1 VNGAEAVV
9 LVAEDSVVVRAL
21 LRAQLAERGYTVV
34 EAGDGHEALAKAA
47 EARPDVILLDVEM
60 PGLDGFGVLER
71 LRSTPGLA
79 DIPVVFVSGRTNAE
93 DAVQGLDLG
102 AHDYLRKPFEAGELA
117 ARVHAAAR
125 TKRLQDELRAM
136 NGDLQRLATTDA
148 LTGVPNRRMLDDQL
162 RRHVSRAARHKRP
175 LAVMLIDVDRFKD
188 INDRLGHP
196 SGDQALVGIT
206 RRLAQRLRAE
216 DVLGRWGGEEFMV
229 ITPDVD
235 GAGAGV
241 LAEALR
247 AEVAG
252 RPLVA
257 DGSELAVTVSIGWA
271 GWRGE
276 PAEQLV
282 VRADAALRR
291 AKDGGRNR
299 VEAG

>member
-1 VNGAEAVV
+1 MTRDEAVV

-60 PGLDGFGVLER
+60 PNLDGFGVLER
-71 LRSTPGLA
+71 LRSTPELS
-79 DIPVVFVSGRTNAE
+79 DIPVIFVSGRTNAE

-125 TKRLQDELRAM
+125 IKQLQDELRAM
-136 NGDLQRLATTDA
+136 NGDLQRLATTDS

-175 LAVMLIDVDRFKD
+175 LAVLLVDVDRFKS

-196 SGDQALVGIT
+196 AGDEALVGIA

-235 GAGAGV
+235 GEGAGL
-241 LAEALR
+241 LADALR
-247 AEVAG
+247 REIDS
-252 RPLVA
+252 RPLIV
-257 DGSELAVTVSIGWA
+257 DGTQLPVTVSIGWA
-271 GWRGE
+271 GWQGE
-276 PAEQLV
+276 RPEDLV
-282 VRADAALRR
+282 VRADSALLR
-291 AKDGGRNR
+291 AKEGGRNR
-299 VEAG
+299 VEAA